1 MNKTKITM
9 TTLLM
14 LCAVAYAQPVDV
26 YGYFEPQYNGI
37 YFGDSYYQFQS
48 NKLRVDLK
56 STAITHTEFGA
67 DVIFLLYHGKTDWN
81 ILDFLP
87 EDLTSTVPPEMR
99 PFYAF
104 GFNDTL
110 YLDNVYAR
118 FALNHLAITAGKQQ
132 ISLGTGYFANPTDIF
147 NTKDALDPSYEQPGH
162 NAIRADYQLLPRLNL
177 MILYSPIKPDFASSG
192 KMVRAKIGVG
202 HFDISLLGCETQY
215 VTTDFYTFEQTR
227 EKRYILGGDIVGE
240 VIGIGIW
247 TEGIYNFFEDTEDG
261 LELLIG
267 TDYTF
272 DSGLYTMLEYH
283 HNSLAKS
290 THEEYDLN
298 DWMRFFNGEAKTLT
312 SDQLYALLQ
321 YPLTDML
328 TVGSSA
334 IVSLSDGSAAII
346 PMLQYSLFQNVQLSA
361 MGNIYIGE
369 EGSAYSSSLGNGG
382 FIRASV
388 YF

>member
-1 MNKTKITM
+1 
-9 TTLLM
+9 
-14 LCAVAYAQPVDV
+14 
-26 YGYFEPQYNGI
+26 
-37 YFGDSYYQFQS
+37 
-48 NKLRVDLK
+48 
-56 STAITHTEFGA
+56 
-67 DVIFLLYHGKTDWN
+67 
-81 ILDFLP
+81 
-87 EDLTSTVPPEMR
+87 MR

-104 GFNDTL
+104 VFKDTL

-132 ISLGTGYFANPTDIF
+132 ISLGTGYFANPTDVF
-147 NTKDALDPSYEQPGH
+147 NTKDALDPTYEQPGH
-162 NAIRADYQLLPRLNL
+162 NAIRADYQLLPRMNL
-177 MILYSPIKPDFASSG
+177 MALYSPVESDFASSG

-227 EKRYILGGDIVGE
+227 ERRHILGGDIVGE
-240 VIGIGIW
+240 LIGIGIW
-247 TEGIYNFFEDTEDG
+247 TEGIYNFFEDSEGG

-283 HNSLAKS
+283 HNSLVKS
-290 THEEYDLN
+290 DHEDYDLN

-312 SDQLYALLQ
+312 SDQFYALLQ

-328 TVGSSA
+328 TIGSSVVLS
-334 IVSLSDGSAAII
+334 VSDMSAAII
-346 PMLQYSLFQNVQLSA
+346 PMLQYSLFNNIELTL
-361 MGNIYIGE
+361 MGNIYVGA
-369 EGSAYSSSLGNGG
+369 EGTAYSNSLGNGG